1 MEARERELMK
11 SLKDLGL
18 FSFKGRRLKEYLIAV
33 SRFLIRG
40 HRKQNQAL
48 FRVRELEDGPFYLY
62 TEIFFF
68 YLEID
73 EILEGLSREIV
84 SCMLFIVLTAK
95 LDVALNNLN

>member
-68 YLEID
+68 TLKLMKYWRACLES
-73 EILEGLSREIV
+73 LSAV
-84 SCMLFIVLTAK
+84 CTS
-95 LDVALNNLN
+95 